1 MGLYSC
7 LFCLP
12 IIIFSPNV
20 LFVVSYF
27 LLVMGLFFSF
37 VLLFMIALCDFGSI
51 IICSRLLI
59 TGFLLFID
67 FISEL
72 IYVASCVIIIIIR
85 GSTSLSIIA
94 FSFVVVVLVS
104 TSTFSW
110 WAAELVSVYLDFLCP
125 VSVTSQL
132 PVAETV

>member
-1 MGLYSC
+1 M
-7 LFCLP
+7 
-12 IIIFSPNV
+12 IIFSPSV

-37 VLLFMIALCDFGSI
+37 VLFSMTALSDFGSI
-51 IICSRLLI
+51 VICSGLLI
-59 TGFLLFID
+59 TWFLLFID
-67 FISEL
+67 FISVL
-72 IYVASCVIIIIIR
+72 IYVVSCVIIIIIR

-94 FSFVVVVLVS
+94 FSFVVVVCVS

-110 WAAELVSVYLDFLCP
+110 WAAELVSVYLDFLCL